1 MNIASIFLTRGYD
14 GGPLVY
20 VYARFGEDVAGM
32 NHIFTLDNGTS
43 EKRTIIRTGSGDN
56 FAILTPVIP

>member
-1 MNIASIFLTRGYD
+1 
-14 GGPLVY
+14 
-20 VYARFGEDVAGM
+20 M
-32 NHIFTLDNGTS
+32 NHIFALDNGTS